1 MRRFA
6 DVFAPR
12 EPFGEQA
19 TSAPVAEGDLVVN
32 NGYWD
37 TYRTEW
43 PALALLDP
51 AATGRLLDGQ
61 LEQYRRGGWMARW
74 SAPGYV
80 DSMVGTSSDQIFADA
95 ARWGVEFDRAE
106 AFESGWRNACEPG
119 PDALRGRKGIARG
132 RFTGFISSDVPEGMS
147 WTIENAVSDAALG
160 RFAAQLAAD
169 AESAQDAARYRSFA
183 RYFANRALSYLS
195 LIHI

>member
-1 MRRFA
+1 M
-6 DVFAPR
+6 
-12 EPFGEQA
+12 
-19 TSAPVAEGDLVVN
+19 N

-183 RYFANRALSYLS
+183 RYFACLLYTSDAADE
-195 LIHI
+195 